1 MAEFMLLMHGDVT
14 APESDEAWGTYFGR
28 LHASGAF
35 KGGSSIGVGGAFRKS
50 GAAAPISGEL
60 TGYIK
65 VEADDLAAARQW
77 LEGNPVYE
85 AGGTVEIRELPLD
98 ASE

>member
-1 MAEFMLLMHGDVT
+1 MAEFMLLMHGDT
-14 APESDEAWGTYFGR
+14 TSPESDAAWEAYFRR

-35 KGGSSIGVGGAFRKS
+35 KGGSAIGAGGSFRKS
-50 GAAAPISGEL
+50 GAAAPISGQL

-65 VEADDLAAARQW
+65 IEAADLAAARHW

-85 AGGTVEIRELPLD
+85 AGGTVEIRDLPQD
-98 ASE
+98 G

>member
-1 MAEFMLLMHGDVT
+1 MHGDAT
-14 APESDEAWGTYFGR
+14 APESDEAWGAYFGR

-35 KGGSSIGVGGAFRKS
+35 MGGSSIGAGDSFRKS
-50 GAAAPISGEL
+50 ATPAPVSGQL

-65 VEADDLAAARQW
+65 VEAADFAAARLW

-85 AGGTVEIRELPLD
+85 AGGTVEVRELPMD
-98 ASE
+98 A

>member
-14 APESDEAWGTYFGR
+14 APESDEAWGAYFGR

-35 KGGSSIGVGGAFRKS
+35 NGGSSIGGGGAFRKS
-50 GAAAPISGEL
+50 GAAAPISGQL

-85 AGGTVEIRELPLD
+85 AGGTVEIWELPLD